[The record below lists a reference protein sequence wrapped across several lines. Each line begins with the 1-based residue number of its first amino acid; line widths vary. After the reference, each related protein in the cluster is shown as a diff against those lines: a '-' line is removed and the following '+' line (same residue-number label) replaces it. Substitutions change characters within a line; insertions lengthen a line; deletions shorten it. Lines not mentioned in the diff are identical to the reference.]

1 MPETKLERLKKAVEK
16 TEFEAASTGATGEE
30 ERASRREELDLI
42 INKLKR
48 KQQLPTGETEKKL
61 IEIREHVEAS
71 SSELTRSAISKITV
85 KADIEKT
92 PVGRFYAMFE
102 NPLSKIGAV
111 FYMLPA
117 TKNLKNNL
125 DGANMP
131 FAPEVYLIITI
142 VVSLLAAIGA
152 WIVSTVLLAS
162 VGTLSVA
169 TLFSSISLG
178 FILAVIVFIGA
189 GSLVLWYPS
198 NVASGRA
205 NKIDKELPFALR
217 HLATQIKA
225 GVSLNSALASIGA
238 ANYGVLTQEI
248 TRTLADL
255 EGGESTEG
263 ALLKLAARN
272 RSRGLRRSVVQ
283 ITRALRTGGNLAEI
297 ISSIAEDIAFESRMK
312 IRDFTE
318 LLNIISIFYI
328 MTAVVAP
335 VMLTILSAVAQ
346 LPVFGGGLAF
356 SLVIGAFTGIL
367 GLVVGIIFVI
377 KTMEPTAS

>member
-1 MPETKLERLKKAVEK
+1 MPETKLERLKKAVE
-16 TEFEAASTGATGEE
+16 TEGEASAEQATE
-30 ERASRREELDLI
+30 ERASRREELDVI
-42 INKLKR
+42 ITKLKR
-48 KQQLPTGETEKKL
+48 KQQMGGGETEKKL
-61 IEIREHVEAS
+61 LEIREHVEETPA
-71 SSELTRSAISKITV
+71 ELTRSTIARITV

-102 NPLSKIGAV
+102 EPLSKIGAL
-111 FYMLPA
+111 FYMFPA

-131 FAPEVYLIITI
+131 FTPEVYLIITI
-142 VVSLLAAIGA
+142 VVSLAVAAGV
-152 WIVSTVLLAS
+152 WVVSTIAMAS
-162 VGTLSVA
+162 LGTLSIT

-178 FILAVIVFIGA
+178 FILAAAAFIGT
-189 GSLVLWYPS
+189 GFVVLWYPS
-198 NVASGRA
+198 SVASGRA

-217 HLATQIKA
+217 HLATQVKA
-225 GVSLNSALASIGA
+225 GVSLNRALASVGA

-248 TRTLADL
+248 NRTLAEL

-263 ALLKLAARN
+263 ALLKLASRN
-272 RSRGLRRSVVQ
+272 RSRGLRRAVVQ
-283 ITRALRTGGNLAEI
+283 VTRALRTGGNLAEI

-318 LLNIISIFYI
+318 LLNIISIGYI
-328 MTAVVAP
+328 MMAVVAP

-356 SLVIGAFTGIL
+356 ALVLGAFAGIL
-367 GLVVGIIFVI
+367 CMVGLIIFVI
-377 KTMEPTAS
+377 KAMEPTAT

>member
-16 TEFEAASTGATGEE
+16 TEFEGEAQEAVKTEE
-30 ERASRREELDLI
+30 ERTSRREELDAI
-42 INKLKR
+42 ITKLKK
-48 KQQLPTGETEKKL
+48 KQQIGTGETEKKL
-61 IEIREHVEAS
+61 VEIREHVEAS
-71 SSELTRSAISKITV
+71 SGELARSTLAKITV
-85 KADIEKT
+85 KSDIEKT

-102 NPLSKIGAV
+102 EPLSKIGAV

-125 DGANMP
+125 DGAYMP
-131 FAPEVYLIITI
+131 FTPEVYLIIAI
-142 VVSLLAAIGA
+142 VVSLFAALGA
-152 WIVSTVLLAS
+152 WVVSTAVMAS
-162 VGTLSVA
+162 IGTFNLA

-178 FILAVIVFIGA
+178 FILAILVFVGTGFLI
-189 GSLVLWYPS
+189 LWYPS

-205 NKIDKELPFALR
+205 SKIDKELPFALR

-225 GVSLNSALASIGA
+225 GVSLNRALDSIGA

-248 TRTLADL
+248 NRTLADL

-263 ALLKLAARN
+263 ALLKLASRN
-272 RSRGLRRSVVQ
+272 RSRGLRRAIVQ
-283 ITRALRTGGNLAEI
+283 VTRALRTGGNLAEI

-328 MTAVVAP
+328 MAGVVAP

-346 LPVFGGGLAF
+346 LPVFGGGLSF
-356 SLVIGAFTGIL
+356 SLVLGAFVGIL
-367 GLVVGIIFVI
+367 GLVGGIIFVI
-377 KTMEPTAS
+377 KTMEPTA

>member
-16 TEFEAASTGATGEE
+16 TEVEATAEQATE
-30 ERASRREELDLI
+30 ERATRREELDVI
-42 INKLKR
+42 ITKLKR
-48 KQQLPTGETEKKL
+48 KQQIGTGEAEKKL
-61 IEIREHVEAS
+61 VEIREHVEAS
-71 SSELTRSAISKITV
+71 SGELTRSAIAKITV

-102 NPLSKIGAV
+102 DPLSKIGAL
-111 FYMLPA
+111 FYMFPA

-131 FAPEVYLIITI
+131 FTPEVYLIITI
-142 VVSLLAAIGA
+142 VASLAVGAGA
-152 WIVSTVLLAS
+152 WLVSTALMATI
-162 VGTLSVA
+162 GTLSIA
-169 TLFSSISLG
+169 SLFSSISLG
-178 FILAVIVFIGA
+178 FVLAAAAFA
-189 GSLVLWYPS
+189 GTGFLVLWYPS

-225 GVSLNSALASIGA
+225 GVSLNRAIASVGA

-248 TRTLADL
+248 NRTLADL

-263 ALLKLAARN
+263 ALLKLASRN
-272 RSRGLRRSVVQ
+272 RSRGLRRAVVQ

-318 LLNIISIFYI
+318 LLNIISIAYI
-328 MTAVVAP
+328 MMAVVAP
-335 VMLTILSAVAQ
+335 VMLTILSSVAQ

-356 SLVIGAFTGIL
+356 SLVLGAFTGIL
-367 GLVVGIIFVI
+367 AMVGVIIFVI
-377 KTMEPTAS
+377 KAMEPTAA